1 VQAVRAAQG
10 WVGDGDW
17 VDRESLDEH
26 GGKISRAE
34 DRKFGWDIWPDESE
48 RWDGKVMPDG
58 ERSGDQGCRKGRWR
72 SSRMNYTDAGKS
84 RGCGPR
90 LPLPPRC

>member
-34 DRKFGWDIWPDESE
+34 GRKFGWDIWPDESE
-48 RWDGKVMPDG
+48 RGDGKVMPNG
-58 ERSGDQGCRKGRWR
+58 ERSGDQGCGKEAMEEFEGEFNRCRKE
-72 SSRMNYTDAGKS
+72 
-84 RGCGPR
+84 PR
-90 LPLPPRC
+90 VRA